1 MYEYKIREVCMMK
14 KRILLILLALCVFLC
29 AVPTYADEWD
39 DDDDWLDDDH
49 GSAFEEEAGTSDFR
63 TIAGYDM
70 GERFVCG
77 DYVYQM
83 TEDGEGAL
91 LTNYSGTS
99 GDVVTPE
106 TVDGHPVVAVG
117 AHMFAYNE
125 AVESVK
131 LPEGIRSIGNMAF
144 FKCTHLQGIEIPEGV
159 SMIDECCFG
168 GCEALSEVKLP
179 SSLEEVG
186 RFGFLACTQLKEIV
200 FGDELKAIVPGAFQM
215 CASLSKVSIPAGQN
229 VTIEEDS
236 FAGCSPELQ
245 ILY

>member
-1 MYEYKIREVCMMK
+1 M
-14 KRILLILLALCVFLC
+14 ILLALSVLFSAIPAL
-29 AVPTYADEWD
+29 ADEFYE
-39 DDDDWLDDDH
+39 DDWEDGGFESD
-49 GSAFEEEAGTSDFR
+49 FEEEEGKSNFL
-63 TIAGYDM
+63 TIAGYDT
-70 GERFVCG
+70 GEKFVCG

-99 GDVVTPE
+99 GDVVIPE

-159 SMIDECCFG
+159 TMIDECCFG

-200 FGDELKAIVPGAFQM
+200 FGDELKAIGPGAFQM

>member
-1 MYEYKIREVCMMK
+1 MMK

-39 DDDDWLDDDH
+39 DDDDDWLDDDP
-49 GSAFEEEAGTSDFR
+49 GGTFEEEAGTSDFK
-63 TIAGYDM
+63 TIAGYDT
-70 GERFVCG
+70 GEKFVCG

-83 TEDGEGAL
+83 TDDGEGAL

-99 GDVVTPE
+99 GDVVIPD

-125 AVESVK
+125 AVRSVM

-144 FKCTHLQGIEIPEGV
+144 FKCIHLHDIIIPEGV
-159 SMIDECCFG
+159 TMIDECCFG
-168 GCEALSEVKLP
+168 GCSELSEVQLP
-179 SSLEEVG
+179 ASLEEVG
-186 RFGFLACTQLKEIV
+186 RFGFLACTNLEEIS
-200 FGDELKAIVPGAFQM
+200 FGDELKAIGPGAFQM
-215 CASLSKVSIPAGQN
+215 CASLSKVSIPSGKD
-229 VTIEEDS
+229 VSIEEDS
-236 FAGCSPELQ
+236 FAGCSPELK

>member
-1 MYEYKIREVCMMK
+1 MMK

-99 GDVVTPE
+99 GDVVIPE

-131 LPEGIRSIGNMAF
+131 LPEG
-144 FKCTHLQGIEIPEGV
+144 T
-159 SMIDECCFG
+159 
-168 GCEALSEVKLP
+168 
-179 SSLEEVG
+179 SLEEVG
-186 RFGFLACTQLKEIV
+186 RFGFLDCTQLKEIV
-200 FGDELKAIVPGAFQM
+200 FGDELKAIGPGAFQM

>member
-1 MYEYKIREVCMMK
+1 MMK

-99 GDVVTPE
+99 GDVVIPE

-131 LPEGIRSIGNMAF
+131 LPE
-144 FKCTHLQGIEIPEGV
+144 
-159 SMIDECCFG
+159 
-168 GCEALSEVKLP
+168 
-179 SSLEEVG
+179 
-186 RFGFLACTQLKEIV
+186 RFLK
-200 FGDELKAIVPGAFQM
+200 G
-215 CASLSKVSIPAGQN
+215 
-229 VTIEEDS
+229 
-236 FAGCSPELQ
+236 
-245 ILY
+245 